1 MVKFNLKKLIL
12 EKSEIEQRDI
22 LYQEIVD
29 ATGIS
34 KQTLSKIAGRKPYNT
49 SSNNIEQL
57 CKFFDCSIS
66 EFMIIYD

>member
-12 EKSEIEQRDI
+12 EKSENEQRDI

-34 KQTLSKIAGRKPYNT
+34 KQTLSKIAGRKEYNT

-57 CKFFDCSIS
+57 CKFFDCSIA
-66 EFMIIYD
+66 EFMVICD

>member
-1 MVKFNLKKLIL
+1 MIKFNLKKLIL
-12 EKSEIEQRDI
+12 EKSEKEQRDI

-57 CKFFDCSIS
+57 CKFFNCSVDK
-66 EFMIIYD
+66 FMVMYD